1 MRILL
6 LAGTTEARLIARAL
20 AASRLPGIA
29 SLAGATRTPE
39 PLALPTRIGGF
50 GGGEG
55 FERFLKTNAIT
66 AVLDA
71 THPFATAMSLRSAAI
86 CQAHGVPY
94 MQFLRPAWIPSEGD
108 HWTFLH
114 TEADA
119 ARHIPQDTTVF
130 LATGRQTLDRFAD
143 LAGRRMFVR
152 VVDPPGGAFPFPP
165 GDWVVARP
173 PFTLTQECDLLL
185 RLGVDWLVVKNS
197 GGSSS
202 RTKLDAAREL
212 GLPVAV
218 LRRPPQPEGPKIS
231 TVSAAVSWARA
242 HL

>member
-1 MRILL
+1 MRVLL
-6 LAGTTEARLIARAL
+6 LAGTMEARLIARAL
-20 AASRLPGIA
+20 AAARLPAIA

-55 FERFLKTNAIT
+55 FHRFLKSNSIT

-108 HWTFLH
+108 RWTFLH

-130 LATGRQTLDRFAD
+130 LATGRETLDRFAD
-143 LAGRRMFVR
+143 LAGRRLYVR
-152 VVDPPGGAFPFPP
+152 VVDPPDMAFPYPP
-165 GDWVVARP
+165 GDWVVGRP
-173 PFTLTQECDLLL
+173 PYTLIQECDLLL
-185 RLGVDWLVVKNS
+185 RLGVEWLVVKNS

-212 GLPVAV
+212 GIPVAM

-231 TVSAAVSWARA
+231 TVSAAVAWART

>member
-6 LAGTTEARLIARAL
+6 LAGTTEARLIARAI
-20 AASRLPGIA
+20 AAARLPAIA
-29 SLAGATRTPE
+29 SLAGATRNPE

-55 FERFLKTNAIT
+55 FERFLKANVIT

-71 THPFATAMSLRSAAI
+71 THPFASAMSLRSAAI

-108 HWTFLH
+108 RWTFLH
-114 TEADA
+114 TEEDA
-119 ARHIPQDTTVF
+119 ARHIPIDESVF
-130 LATGRQTLDRFAD
+130 LATGRQTLDRFAA
-143 LAGRRMFVR
+143 LAGRRMYVR
-152 VVDPPGGAFPFPP
+152 VVDPPRAPFPYP
-165 GDWVVARP
+165 RGDWVVGRP
-173 PFTLTQECDLLL
+173 PFSLNQECELLL
-185 RLGVDWLVVKNS
+185 RLQIDWLVVKNS

-202 RTKLDAAREL
+202 RAKLDAAREL